1 VVLEG
6 VKKQRT
12 VSSLA
17 SSVKDQALDDATS
30 CFARATS
37 RMTRQRDRGG
47 EQADLSSPARPEPVT
62 LSNDLLLIL
71 NN

>member
-1 VVLEG
+1 MLLVGLVSVFLLKKRSGSAVVLG

-37 RMTRQRDRGG
+37 RITRQRDRGG
-47 EQADLSSPARPEPVT
+47 EQAETSP
-62 LSNDLLLIL
+62 
-71 NN
+71 